1 MKISYYIFVAFFISI
16 VKGDDPCQHIFAHGE
31 KGPGLVLSIELIA
44 IIVVGCVVF
53 LLILVGIVDKLTC
66 PQKSGDDIEDGDEDD
81 SKA

>member
-1 MKISYYIFVAFFISI
+1 MILLFIPNK
-16 VKGDDPCQHIFAHGE
+16 VCQLTNVTLEFLII
-31 KGPGLVLSIELIA
+31 LLSIELIA